1 MHPAVSIIV
10 FSTFSGV
17 GFGICFWLGVLGP
30 NANAQTVIIAGFF
43 GLVLAVI
50 GLLSSLFH
58 LRRPARAVRALS
70 QWRSSW
76 LSREGV
82 MAIVTLSCVFLF
94 LVGRF
99 FNLFIDLVTILAVLM
114 SLLSLA
120 TVYSTAMIYTQLKAI
135 PAWHTILTPLVYI
148 GFALLSGIAFIFSFM
163 SSLLGDGMLLVNLV
177 LLLGSWGIWFLWV
190 LRSDRIGLGSSN
202 VETATGLGK
211 FGNITPF
218 EPPHLGPNYL
228 TREMGYTLPRS
239 KSRLLRATTLT
250 IGLVIPL
257 LLFCFIFFSSIPWL
271 VEVFKFLYF
280 CSAFAGIFIS
290 RWLFF
295 AEARHTTMLYYRKE

>member
-30 NANAQTVIIAGFF
+30 NANAQTVIIAGLF

-82 MAIVTLSCVFLF
+82 MAIVTLGCVFLF
-94 LVGRF
+94 LVGHF

-135 PAWHTILTPLVYI
+135 PAWYTILTPLVYI
-148 GFALLSGIAFIFSFM
+148 GFALLSGMAFIFSFM
-163 SSLLGDGMLLVNLV
+163 PSLLGDGMVLVNLV
-177 LLLGSWGIWFLWV
+177 LLLGGWGIWFLWV

-257 LLFCFIFFSSIPWL
+257 LLFCFIFFSSISWL
-271 VEVFKFLYF
+271 LEVFMFLYF
-280 CSAFAGIFIS
+280 CSAFTGIFIS

-295 AEARHTTMLYYRKE
+295 AEARHTTMLYYRKG